1 MQKASSN
8 MQIHRDRLDQEG
20 RIANAKLAASISE
33 NNTKEEL
40 EERKIT
46 SKEQIDGFRIGQEIA
61 KDLTGE

>member
-1 MQKASSN
+1 
-8 MQIHRDRLDQEG
+8 MQIQRDRLDQEG